1 MKYSSTRYLW
11 PEKNLEKIE
20 KKSNDEVETL
30 SFNEDEFIKLVL
42 PLINKIMNE
51 KDNTI
56 NKTEKDLLNKIK
68 NEQESILKSIQNPH
82 LPPWVFISL
91 SVCFTSIFFL
101 VLLLLIKK

>member
-20 KKSNDEVETL
+20 KKNNDVETL

-42 PLINKIMNE
+42 PIINKIVNE
-51 KDNTI
+51 KDDLSM
-56 NKTEKDLLNKIK
+56 NKIEKDFLNKIRD
-68 NEQESILKSIQNPH
+68 EQELILKSIQKPQ
-82 LPPWVFISL
+82 LPSWVFISL